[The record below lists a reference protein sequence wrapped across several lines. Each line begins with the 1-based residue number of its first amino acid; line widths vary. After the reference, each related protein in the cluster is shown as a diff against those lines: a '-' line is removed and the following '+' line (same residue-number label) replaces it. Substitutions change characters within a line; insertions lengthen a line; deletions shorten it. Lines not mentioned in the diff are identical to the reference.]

1 MHNKP
6 DSPLCHPA
14 TGRGFK
20 PQKHRNN
27 MKKYIV
33 PQIQIVNLNIESAL
47 MGTSSP
53 DNVYNEFLEEGEFS
67 NNAGWSSD
75 NWSSCKD

>member
-1 MHNKP
+1 
-6 DSPLCHPA
+6 
-14 TGRGFK
+14 
-20 PQKHRNN
+20 

-47 MGTSSP
+47 MGTSSA
-53 DNVYNEFLEEGEFS
+53 DNVYNEVLDKGEFS
-67 NNAGWSSD
+67 NEAGWSSD

>member
-1 MHNKP
+1 
-6 DSPLCHPA
+6 
-14 TGRGFK
+14 
-20 PQKHRNN
+20 

-47 MGTSSP
+47 MGTSSVES
-53 DNVYNEFLEEGEFS
+53 VYNEYLEEVGEFS

>member
-1 MHNKP
+1 
-6 DSPLCHPA
+6 
-14 TGRGFK
+14 
-20 PQKHRNN
+20 

-53 DNVYNEFLEEGEFS
+53 DNVYNEFLDEGEFS

>member
-1 MHNKP
+1 
-6 DSPLCHPA
+6 
-14 TGRGFK
+14 
-20 PQKHRNN
+20 

-47 MGTSSP
+47 MGTSSVES
-53 DNVYNEFLEEGEFS
+53 VYNEYLPEGEEYS

>member
-1 MHNKP
+1 
-6 DSPLCHPA
+6 
-14 TGRGFK
+14 
-20 PQKHRNN
+20 

-47 MGTSSP
+47 MGTSSA
-53 DNVYNEFLEEGEFS
+53 DNVYNEVLDAGEFS
-67 NNAGWSSD
+67 NEAGWSSD

>member
-1 MHNKP
+1 
-6 DSPLCHPA
+6 
-14 TGRGFK
+14 
-20 PQKHRNN
+20 

-47 MGTSSP
+47 MGTSSVES
-53 DNVYNEFLEEGEFS
+53 VYNEYLEEGEFS
-67 NNAGWSSD
+67 NEASWSSD

>member
-1 MHNKP
+1 
-6 DSPLCHPA
+6 
-14 TGRGFK
+14 
-20 PQKHRNN
+20 

-47 MGTSSP
+47 MGTSSA
-53 DNVYNEFLEEGEFS
+53 DNVYNEVLDEGEFS
-67 NNAGWSSD
+67 NEAGWSSD